1 MAISHHPTSSVL
13 VVGGGVGGMRA
24 AIDLAEA
31 GLKVYLVES
40 LPWLGGRVAQLGYMF
55 PTHDCVLCR
64 GTSDHGYGCTRPS
77 ISPAFLDFN
86 RHPNIE
92 ILTNT
97 DLIRVEGRA
106 GDFTVTVRHRPT
118 YVDPEKCINCGL
130 CAAVCPVDLPSFFE
144 EELVTRKAIYKMAPR
159 ALPDSYVVDKVP
171 RCDTCRRCVAVC
183 PTGAVNLNEEP
194 YERDLNV
201 GAIILSM
208 GYALSDPEEYGELG
222 YGRFPN
228 VIHSMQYE
236 RLASRSGPT
245 EGVVLRP
252 SDGKPP
258 KRIAWLQCVGS
269 RDQKYPYC
277 SSICCMYAT
286 K

>member
-1 MAISHHPTSSVL
+1 MAIPYYPASSVL

-24 AIDLAEA
+24 AVDLAEA

-130 CAAVCPVDLPSFFE
+130 CAAVCPVDLPSPFE
-144 EELVTRKAIYKMAPR
+144 EALVTRKAIYKMAPR

-171 RCDTCRRCVAVC
+171 RCESAGDASASARRA
-183 PTGAVNLNEEP
+183 
-194 YERDLNV
+194 R
-201 GAIILSM
+201 
-208 GYALSDPEEYGELG
+208 
-222 YGRFPN
+222 
-228 VIHSMQYE
+228 
-236 RLASRSGPT
+236 
-245 EGVVLRP
+245 
-252 SDGKPP
+252 
-258 KRIAWLQCVGS
+258 
-269 RDQKYPYC
+269 
-277 SSICCMYAT
+277 
-286 K
+286 